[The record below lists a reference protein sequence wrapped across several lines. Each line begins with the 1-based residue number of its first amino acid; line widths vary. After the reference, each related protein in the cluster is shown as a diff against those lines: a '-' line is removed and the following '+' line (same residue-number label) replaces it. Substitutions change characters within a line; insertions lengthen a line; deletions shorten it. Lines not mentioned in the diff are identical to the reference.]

1 MLVLRDGPSS
11 MPKVLPPHVRRQLK
25 PTVCDLSEA
34 VDCSARAEW
43 GHGVS
48 GNRRDARS
56 WFICAGARCFGV
68 AVGAFRTCLGKTNM
82 KLIFLAVV
90 AIALSATTAL
100 AQRAAQP
107 QSREALYMKCSRE
120 VAQKYGQPGIQYGT
134 KSNYRIIPHTHLT
147 VIDQCVANGGRL
159 N

>member
-1 MLVLRDGPSS
+1 
-11 MPKVLPPHVRRQLK
+11 
-25 PTVCDLSEA
+25 
-34 VDCSARAEW
+34 
-43 GHGVS
+43 
-48 GNRRDARS
+48 
-56 WFICAGARCFGV
+56 
-68 AVGAFRTCLGKTNM
+68 M

-90 AIALSATTAL
+90 AIALSPTTAL

-120 VAQKYGQPGIQYGT
+120 IAQKYGQPGIQYGT

-147 VIDQCVANGGRL
+147 LIDQCVANGGRV

>member
-1 MLVLRDGPSS
+1 
-11 MPKVLPPHVRRQLK
+11 
-25 PTVCDLSEA
+25 
-34 VDCSARAEW
+34 
-43 GHGVS
+43 
-48 GNRRDARS
+48 
-56 WFICAGARCFGV
+56 
-68 AVGAFRTCLGKTNM
+68 M
-82 KLIFLAVV
+82 KLILFAVI

-120 VAQKYGQPGIQYGT
+120 MAQKYGQPGIQYGT
-134 KSNYRIIPHTHLT
+134 KSNYRIIPNTHFT

>member
-1 MLVLRDGPSS
+1 
-11 MPKVLPPHVRRQLK
+11 
-25 PTVCDLSEA
+25 
-34 VDCSARAEW
+34 
-43 GHGVS
+43 
-48 GNRRDARS
+48 
-56 WFICAGARCFGV
+56 
-68 AVGAFRTCLGKTNM
+68 M
-82 KLIFLAVV
+82 KLILLAVI

-120 VAQKYGQPGIQYGT
+120 MAQKYGQPGIQYGT
-134 KSNYRIIPHTHLT
+134 KSNYRIIPNTHFT